1 MYKFESEE
9 KKKIRDLLK
18 MEDVDDYELENPR
31 EITDF
36 SYFGDQESYLENK
49 RLNPIKIFIY
59 GNYPHFEKA
68 TAYFMLRKAN
78 VEFSNQYKPGYYD
91 IGWFW
96 DSRITLDKRSKKCRE
111 QSEKLKF
118 INLFLI
124 DTSKDFV
131 AKSMEKYFGYTFKID
146 PKTYNGYCI
155 AKHNGNGTKS
165 CFFLKCPIDADEIFH
180 DHCYQK
186 IINYVS
192 ENDTN
197 ILYEIRIPIFKNI
210 IPFSFFKTRNKGL
223 RFTSKNKSMNIVPAT
238 YRLSIDECQQILS
251 YCHTIGLEYGELD
264 ILRCSETGKIYIIDV
279 NNTPWWPPNKL
290 GDVERNISLNM
301 MWNAFLEAFIPEKFN
316 DYHIPDMYLDDFVS
330 YKNPERNNREKK
342 QISYNGFKFVG
353 ARQELQYTELWKELH
368 IKFLTQ
374 PPPTPKLPPQK
385 PKTPSQKNVI
395 QIQPSGKNQQ
405 RSQTPKKQSEQKSCP
420 LKNKKQENKSEIKAA
435 DYQITLLKKK

>member
-9 KKKIRDLLK
+9 KKKIRDLLR
-18 MEDVDDYELENPR
+18 MDDVDDYELENPR

-36 SYFGDQESYLENK
+36 AYFGDQQSYLENK
-49 RLNPIKIFIY
+49 KLNPIKIFIY

-78 VEFSNQYKPGYYD
+78 VEFSNQYKPDYYD

-111 QSEKLKF
+111 QSEKIKF
-118 INLFLI
+118 INLFLM

-131 AKSMEKYFGYTFKID
+131 AKSMEKYFGYSFKID

-192 ENDTN
+192 ENDPH

-238 YRLSIDECQQILS
+238 YKLSHDECQQILS
-251 YCHTIGLEYGELD
+251 YCHSIGLEYGELD
-264 ILRCSETGKIYIIDV
+264 ILRCEETGKIYIIDV

-290 GDVERNISLNM
+290 GDIERNISLNM
-301 MWNAFLEAFIPEKFN
+301 MWNAFLEAFMPEKYN
-316 DYHIPDMYLDDFVS
+316 NYHIPDAYLDDFIS
-330 YKNPERNNREKK
+330 YKNPEKNNREKK
-342 QISYNGFKFVG
+342 LISYNGYKFVG
-353 ARQELQYTELWKELH
+353 MNQNLPYQDLWKELH

-374 PPPTPKLPPQK
+374 PKPQPKPQQK
-385 PKTPSQKNVI
+385 PQTPRTQEQK
-395 QIQPSGKNQQ
+395 
-405 RSQTPKKQSEQKSCP
+405 RSQTPKKQNEQKSCP
-420 LKNKKQENKSEIKAA
+420 LKNKPKTQEIKSEMKAA
-435 DYQITLLKKK
+435 DYPITLFTRK